1 MTEKRKGG
9 QKSTFNAE
17 DAATI
22 CAGLSE
28 GRSLLSIVQAMGLPY
43 STAKQWE
50 RDHPEHAANVARARE
65 AGCHALADEAL
76 KIADTPQLGVVRTV
90 KPDGSV
96 EERQED
102 MTSHRKLQIDTRKW
116 LLSRWL
122 PKVYG
127 DKLALGG
134 AEDLPAIK
142 GMPDDALQAKIAALT
157 AKVNGKQS

>member
-1 MTEKRKGG
+1 MKEKRKGG
-9 QKSTFNAE
+9 QPSKFNPE
-17 DAATI
+17 DASAI
-22 CAGLSE
+22 VEGLSQ
-28 GRSLLSIVQAMGLPY
+28 GRSLLSICKEREIPY

-50 RDHPEHAANVARARE
+50 KDHDEHAANVARARE

-76 KIADTPQLGVVRTV
+76 SIADTPQLGVVRTV

-127 DKLALGG
+127 EKLGIGG
-134 AEDLPAIK
+134 ADDLPPVK
-142 GMPDDALQAKIAALT
+142 TLPDDALLARIEALR
-157 AKVNGKQS
+157 AKVEGKPG